1 MFFVANTEEDLLRQG
16 NDLETKYSEENWDIW
31 DINDERVAEINI
43 SINSFIKSLD
53 DPDEKYKFKERLIQV
68 YIRCMKYLRECHF
81 LMIIFCS
88 MFI

>member
-1 MFFVANTEEDLLRQG
+1 MYKRQDLLRQG

-53 DPDEKYKFKERLIQV
+53 DPDEKYKFK
-68 YIRCMKYLRECHF
+68 RCV
-81 LMIIFCS
+81 
-88 MFI
+88 